1 MNLDLH
7 PSDYLI
13 FVVDSEE
20 GSRKFLSENF
30 QRWGF
35 QVRAFT
41 DGDAALEFLK
51 TGELPHVMFTDVH
64 VKGLSGVGL
73 AKRVKEMSNEV
84 EVVFMTN
91 TPSIETA
98 LDALRLGVH
107 DYLLKPFDKIEDI
120 RKVVF
125 HVCER
130 IYLRLYNEY
139 LANELKIKNQEIRGL
154 SNMADELTEV
164 VDVSKTIE
172 IGCRYI
178 SNAFGNPDVCFL
190 QFIPKEMSLMIASRY
205 PDALFGGA
213 QSKLLIPKESTG
225 DMKAVIEYLKNVE
238 KDEHFSEM
246 LVSASRMSAGGQEK
260 KGWRAF
266 PFVTRGLPRGVFV
279 LHSPYWDDEIQRPLA
294 QRYVQ
299 ALEKYFENALLHKKV
314 FEMSVKDGLTGLYNV
329 RAFRERLSQE
339 LLTAER
345 IQHPLSFMF
354 FDVDHFKKYND
365 TNGHPA
371 GDFVLKTV
379 ADLLRKNF
387 RSTDFIARYGGE
399 EFCVILPHTD
409 LKSALEKAEAF
420 RKVIEQYDFPH
431 KEKQPLG
438 KVSVSIGVSEY
449 PALAG
454 TTDRIIKIAD
464 EALYV
469 AKKQSRNVVVCAE
482 KDAGYIPP
490 FESKHVS
497 VSK

>member
-1 MNLDLH
+1 MSLDLH
-7 PSDYLI
+7 PSDYLVFI
-13 FVVDSEE
+13 VDSEE
-20 GSRKFLSENF
+20 SSRKYLHDNF

-35 QVRAFT
+35 QVRAFS
-41 DGDAALEFLK
+41 DGDAALEVLK

-64 VKGLSGVGL
+64 VKGLSGVAL
-73 AKRVKEMSNEV
+73 AKRVKEMSQDV

-107 DYLLKPFDKIEDI
+107 DYLLKPFDKIEDV
-120 RKVVF
+120 RKVIF

-172 IGCRYI
+172 IGCRYL
-178 SNAFGNPDVCFL
+178 SNAFEKPDVCFL
-190 QFIPKEMSLMIASRY
+190 QFIPKEMSLMVASRY
-205 PDALFGGA
+205 PESLFGGA

-225 DMKAVIEYLKNVE
+225 DMKAVIEYLKNIE

-246 LVSASRMSAGGQEK
+246 LVSASRMTPGGQEK

-266 PFVTRGLPRGVFV
+266 PFVTRGLPRGVFA
-279 LHSPYWDDEIQRPLA
+279 LNAPYWDDEIQRPLA

-339 LLTAER
+339 LLTSER

-399 EFCVILPHTD
+399 EFCVIMPHTD

-420 RKVIEQYDFPH
+420 RKVVEQ
-431 KEKQPLG
+431 QL
-438 KVSVSIGVSEY
+438 I
-449 PALAG
+449 L
-454 TTDRIIKIAD
+454 I
-464 EALYV
+464 
-469 AKKQSRNVVVCAE
+469 
-482 KDAGYIPP
+482 
-490 FESKHVS
+490 
-497 VSK
+497 